1 MVIGLIA
8 MDAMKG
14 ALVDNSGSERAAM
27 PPTGASG
34 TRAGLG
40 THHDGVVGQLDRI
53 LSALKAEFPNAA
65 AIHLEFDGRLRAH
78 VDIRAGENIP
88 AVAARLETWE
98 DGLFTSV
105 THGSTP
111 HRPFLHRI
119 SALIE
124 V

>member
-1 MVIGLIA
+1 
-8 MDAMKG
+8 MKG
-14 ALVDNSGSERAAM
+14 ALVDNSGSDRAAM
-27 PPTGASG
+27 PAMGESDAACGAGANTPGFASG
-34 TRAGLG
+34 HGGL
-40 THHDGVVGQLDRI
+40 VGQLDRI
-53 LSALKAEFPNAA
+53 LSALKGEFPNAA

-88 AVAARLETWE
+88 AAAAKLEAWE

-119 SALIE
+119 SALVE

>member
-1 MVIGLIA
+1 MVVGLIA

-27 PPTGASG
+27 SPTGASG
-34 TRAGLG
+34 TRA
-40 THHDGVVGQLDRI
+40 HHDGVVGQLDRI
-53 LSALKAEFPNAA
+53 LSALKTEFPNAA